1 MVPPAPKT
9 FLQVTLFGSY
19 LQDRTESL
27 LGISRDPLWPAAY
40 AGKNL
45 FTAGFWEHEADYSRQ
60 HGLITLCH
68 SLAISETCT
77 AAQNHRGWRLATLL
91 RASTHTAPLP
101 VLGRQS
107 VCAECCRFLQWH
119 AVCVS
124 DVDTLGH
131 SPCGRTRTT
140 QCVSGP
146 QTGLT
151 HAQRRDAVHCQV
163 ERVRQLALRP
173 LHHAVLGQRGVTRV
187 FKPVHLNLNI
197 LPADNRQ
204 WA

>member
-1 MVPPAPKT
+1 MVVPHAPQT
-9 FLQVTLFGSY
+9 FLQVTFFGSY

-45 FTAGFWEHEADYSRQ
+45 FAAGFWEHKADYSRQ

-77 AAQNHRGWRLATLL
+77 AAQSHRGWRLATLL

-119 AVCVS
+119 AVCV
-124 DVDTLGH
+124 
-131 SPCGRTRTT
+131 
-140 QCVSGP
+140 
-146 QTGLT
+146 
-151 HAQRRDAVHCQV
+151 
-163 ERVRQLALRP
+163 
-173 LHHAVLGQRGVTRV
+173 
-187 FKPVHLNLNI
+187 
-197 LPADNRQ
+197 
-204 WA
+204 